1 MRKNSC
7 RAVILLFFIIT
18 SFFISSCGPK
28 DSKIQTAVETAIRNN
43 PSMTGIAASVQNGV
57 VTLSGEC
64 KDEASKSAV
73 ESEVAR
79 VKGVKQVV
87 NNCTVTPPPP
97 VQSAPVTI
105 AADET
110 LISNVNDAIKDYPG
124 VKATVKD
131 GVIMLTGVVKRSDLQ
146 KLMMSLQSLKP
157 KKIDNQLTIK

>member
-7 RAVILLFFIIT
+7 LAVMLLYFIIT

-28 DSKIQTAVETAIRNN
+28 DSKIQTAVETTIRNN
-43 PSMTGIAASVQNGV
+43 PSMNGIAASVQDGV

-73 ESEVAR
+73 ESEVAK
-79 VKGVKQVV
+79 VKGVKRVV
-87 NNCTVTPPPP
+87 NNCTVIPSPAA
-97 VQSAPVTI
+97 QSAPVTI
-105 AADET
+105 AEDDT
-110 LISNVNDAIKDYPG
+110 LTRNVNDAIKDYPG

-131 GVIMLTGVVKRSDLQ
+131 GVITLTGVIKRSNLQ

-157 KKIDNQLTIK
+157 KKIDNQLTIQ